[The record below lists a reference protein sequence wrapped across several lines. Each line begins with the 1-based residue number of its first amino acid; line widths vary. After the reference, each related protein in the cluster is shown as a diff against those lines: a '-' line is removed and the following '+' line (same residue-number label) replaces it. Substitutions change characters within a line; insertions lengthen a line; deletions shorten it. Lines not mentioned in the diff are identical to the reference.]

1 MVDEDGLA
9 VKMIIQGV
17 DPARTRLLRKVS
29 HGKHPSS
36 RPQSVLA
43 TTDQQVLDATER
55 QAAVDQSH
63 VVREANQ
70 QLVLAV
76 LDAHAAADLAEQS
89 RRDGEAA
96 FERHMRMDWR
106 AKEALAAI
114 NTSLEERVVERTQQ
128 LASARDD
135 ALAAVHAK
143 DQFLSNMSHELRT
156 PMNGMLGTLELLMR
170 SQMKPRQAHYLEV
183 ATASGEALLGI
194 LNEVLD
200 FAKIGSNLP
209 HVNCAP
215 IDVNAIA
222 RSVVVLYSALAERT
236 AIDLRLHVDP
246 ELSEMRLGDALHL
259 RQVLLNLVGNA
270 MKFTPNGSVSL
281 ATRLIHVGGI
291 DRIAFEVK
299 DTGIGIDAS
308 QLQRI
313 FEPFVQV
320 DDPAHRR
327 SGGTGLGLSISQQ
340 LVAAMGGELKVRSVH
355 GQGSTFGFDLAL
367 ELAPVT
373 AAIPLDEIEP
383 APGTRRLM
391 GRVLLVEDNQVSQMV
406 GIAMLESLGLSVVS
420 AENGEEAL
428 LKTAESSFD
437 LVLMDCHMPVMD
449 GYEATR
455 RIRSAESRDARTRLP
470 VVALTANAYKSDVDR
485 CMLAGMDAHLA
496 KPYSAKQLRA
506 ALAPWL
512 PRRRKA

>member
-96 FERHMRMDWR
+96 FERHMRMDRR

-236 AIDLRLHVDP
+236 AIDLQLHVDS

-299 DTGIGIDAS
+299 DTGVGIDAS

-327 SGGTGLGLSISQQ
+327 SGGR
-340 LVAAMGGELKVRSVH
+340 VW
-355 GQGSTFGFDLAL
+355 GS
-367 ELAPVT
+367 
-373 AAIPLDEIEP
+373 
-383 APGTRRLM
+383 
-391 GRVLLVEDNQVSQMV
+391 
-406 GIAMLESLGLSVVS
+406 
-420 AENGEEAL
+420 
-428 LKTAESSFD
+428 
-437 LVLMDCHMPVMD
+437 
-449 GYEATR
+449 
-455 RIRSAESRDARTRLP
+455 RSASNWWR
-470 VVALTANAYKSDVDR
+470 
-485 CMLAGMDAHLA
+485 
-496 KPYSAKQLRA
+496 
-506 ALAPWL
+506 PW
-512 PRRRKA
+512 AVN